1 LVVFVRFGFA
11 VLIKRNAFDVVV
23 GVDVVGS
30 PLRFVVISDR
40 GYIRLGLPSEM
51 TRYIDT
57 ARLTAGIERASRM
70 AELPAVVSGI
80 RVPRRGETPAEVP
93 DQTPTS
99 PKRVRFI
106 DRIVSYQFSGFVCKS
121 LGCF

>member
-1 LVVFVRFGFA
+1 LVVFVRLWLV
-11 VLIKRNAFDVVV
+11 VLIKRDAFDVVV
-23 GVDVVGS
+23 GVDVVADFRV
-30 PLRFVVISDR
+30 LFVVSDR
-40 GYIRLGLPSEM
+40 GYIRLGLPLEM

-57 ARLTAGIERASRM
+57 ARLTAGLERASRL

-106 DRIVSYQFSGFVCKS
+106 DRIVSYQFAII
-121 LGCF
+121 

>member
-1 LVVFVRFGFA
+1 M
-11 VLIKRNAFDVVV
+11 
-23 GVDVVGS
+23 
-30 PLRFVVISDR
+30 ISDR
-40 GYIRLGLPSEM
+40 GYIRLGLPLEM

-57 ARLTAGIERASRM
+57 ARLTAGLERASRL
-70 AELPAVVSGI
+70 AELPSVVSGI
-80 RVPRRGETPAEVP
+80 RVPRRGETSAEVP

-121 LGCF
+121 LGCFLIDFE

>member
-1 LVVFVRFGFA
+1 MLLLVLMLLLIFVFCLWF
-11 VLIKRNAFDVVV
+11 
-23 GVDVVGS
+23 
-30 PLRFVVISDR
+30 SDR

-57 ARLTAGIERASRM
+57 ARLTAGLERASRL
-70 AELPAVVSGI
+70 AELPSVVSGI
-80 RVPRRGETPAEVP
+80 RVPRRGETSAEVP

-106 DRIVSYQFSGFVCKS
+106 DRIVSYQFSGFVCNS
-121 LGCF
+121 LGCFLVDFE

>member
-1 LVVFVRFGFA
+1 LVLFG
-11 VLIKRNAFDVVV
+11 RDAFDVVV

-30 PLRFVVISDR
+30 PCFVVISDR

-57 ARLTAGIERASRM
+57 ARLTAGLERASRL
-70 AELPAVVSGI
+70 AELPSVVSGI
-80 RVPRRGETPAEVP
+80 RVPHRGETPAEVP

-106 DRIVSYQFSGFVCKS
+106 DRIVSYQFAII
-121 LGCF
+121 